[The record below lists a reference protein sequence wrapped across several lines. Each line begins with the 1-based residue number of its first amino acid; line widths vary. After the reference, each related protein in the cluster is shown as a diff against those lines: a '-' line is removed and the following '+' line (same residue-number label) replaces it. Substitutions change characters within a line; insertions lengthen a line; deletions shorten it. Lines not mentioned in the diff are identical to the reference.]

1 MSWLLRIN
9 QKGFFAA
16 FLNIWIHGFIISVP
30 VLVLPIFRQL
40 LLRNRKISCK
50 SLFWI
55 ERTLSANNRWQ
66 QQSYFKGFLN
76 NFDITHFNI
85 GIILRFNCY
94 QQPNQLLLNNKENE
108 FSTGTVWPLQVA
120 RFATGCCWKNIH
132 LEPVDSRTL
141 KAGTRLFGTSL

>member
-1 MSWLLRIN
+1 MAFAYKSKRILCRIL
-9 QKGFFAA
+9 KY
-16 FLNIWIHGFIISVP
+16 LNTWVYNISSGP
-30 VLVLPIFRQL
+30 CIPIFRQL
-40 LLRNRKISCK
+40 LLRNGKISCK

-66 QQSYFKGFLN
+66 QQSYFKSFLN

-120 RFATGCCWKNIH
+120 RFATGCCWKNLH
-132 LEPVDSRTL
+132 LEPADSRTL